1 MRWDKCRFDAV
12 LFDFDG
18 TLADTRKDVWASV
31 QYAAGT
37 LGATLPQQFVQQ
49 PANLALPLQQI
60 FAQLSPQPPQTKLT
74 DFKQQIEQHYRG
86 INTLQNTNLYPGI
99 QTLLKQ
105 IQKDGLPCYIVSMK
119 EHQALYR
126 VLQLKGWDMYFDGHF
141 SPDTFPDKQHTKAE
155 LIGDLLTR
163 LQKSRPVY
171 IGDSVGD
178 VEAAQSNGITSV
190 AVTYGDG
197 DVAKLLRAKPDYVA
211 DNAQELAQILYSTN

>member
-1 MRWDKCRFDAV
+1 
-12 LFDFDG
+12 
-18 TLADTRKDVWASV
+18 
-31 QYAAGT
+31 
-37 LGATLPQQFVQQ
+37 
-49 PANLALPLQQI
+49 
-60 FAQLSPQPPQTKLT
+60 
-74 DFKQQIEQHYRG
+74 
-86 INTLQNTNLYPGI
+86 
-99 QTLLKQ
+99 
-105 IQKDGLPCYIVSMK
+105 
-119 EHQALYR
+119 
-126 VLQLKGWDMYFDGHF
+126 F